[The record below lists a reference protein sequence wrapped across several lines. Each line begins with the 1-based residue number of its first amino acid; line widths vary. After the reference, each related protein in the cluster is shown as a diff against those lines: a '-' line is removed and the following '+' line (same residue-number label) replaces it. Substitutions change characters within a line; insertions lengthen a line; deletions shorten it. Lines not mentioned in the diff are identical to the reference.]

1 MFNDHRV
8 KDYFDK
14 LNLSAEQRDELAESL
29 CQLFPREQWGPKR
42 AVKAASTTETA
53 RVKSIL
59 EMLDELD
66 CLLSTGLT
74 TKQYNSNKVLPMTTG
89 RNITTALI
97 KFEGFTPPQAA
108 EAEENLSRW
117 IAALPNIIGYFSAA
131 AKLVAT
137 DDWINREV
145 EQSLSVQQ
153 LYGDSLKDIYE
164 RFLGRP
170 ATITNS
176 QATDYTIFAEKCSI
190 LFKRA
195 IDPKSISKQGGNKR
209 N

>member
-1 MFNDHRV
+1 MFNDRRV
-8 KDYFDK
+8 KDYFDE
-14 LNLSAEQRDELAESL
+14 LDLSAEQRDELGESL
-29 CQLFPREQWGPKR
+29 SHLFPREQWGPK
-42 AVKAASTTETA
+42 KAAIAASESETA

-59 EMLDELD
+59 EVLDELD

-74 TKQYNSNKVLPMTTG
+74 TKQYKSDKVLPMTTG

-97 KFEGFTPPQAA
+97 KFEGFTPQQAV

-117 IAALPNIIGYFSAA
+117 IAALPNIICYFSAE
-131 AKLVAT
+131 AKFVAS
-137 DDWINREV
+137 DDWIDREV

-190 LFKRA
+190 LFNRA
-195 IDPKSISKQGGNKR
+195 IDPTSISKHVSKYR